1 MGNFSGAGTFSFFGY
16 IYPNRNYGGII
27 VFGFTGQLNLIYV
40 NNGVFYDKNFMSEQS
55 SSPQKY
61 IGAPLG
67 AYTYGILVTFDMES
81 YSPTFASLQIYF
93 PDKANVNGIYV
104 RAVMNQEWAKFV
116 GTSINSVAASQ

>member
-1 MGNFSGAGTFSFFGY
+1 MVRMAWRLNGEAKIRFAP
-16 IYPNRNYGGII
+16 IPPNWNEVNAKNYGKGII
-27 VFGFTGQLNLIYV
+27 LSPIWFN
-40 NNGVFYDKNFMSEQS
+40 S

-81 YSPTFASLQIYF
+81 YNPTFASLQIYL
-93 PDKANVNGIYV
+93 PDKADVNGIYV

>member
-1 MGNFSGAGTFSFFGY
+1 MVNKSSFDTLNGEAKIRFAP
-16 IYPNRNYGGII
+16 IPPNWNEVNAKNYGKGII
-27 VFGFTGQLNLIYV
+27 LSPIWFN
-40 NNGVFYDKNFMSEQS
+40 S

-81 YSPTFASLQIYF
+81 YNPTFASLQIYL
-93 PDKANVNGIYV
+93 PDKADVNGIYV

>member
-1 MGNFSGAGTFSFFGY
+1 MP
-16 IYPNRNYGGII
+16 IPPNWNEVNAKNYGKGII
-27 VFGFTGQLNLIYV
+27 LSPIWLN
-40 NNGVFYDKNFMSEQS
+40 S

-104 RAVMNQEWAKFV
+104 RAVINQEWAKFV